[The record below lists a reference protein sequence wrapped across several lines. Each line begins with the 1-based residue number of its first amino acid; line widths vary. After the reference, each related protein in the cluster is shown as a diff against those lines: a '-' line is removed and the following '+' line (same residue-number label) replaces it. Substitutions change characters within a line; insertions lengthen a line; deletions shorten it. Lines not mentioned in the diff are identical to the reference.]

1 MSSSQATQLKDEGPK
16 LREEKHFADFYP
28 ELDQQELLPIIV
40 TNEIKD
46 DANLR
51 NVETK
56 EARHVK
62 QMIFKERVTLESI
75 NIGANRAKFK
85 KCRFKVS
92 SQGINNHPRIS
103 KNYQKFGYIS
113 GSLAD
118 KFNEYDTPYIKKTDS
133 LALIKDNPLG
143 HISRYQSN
151 FRVEYDMDEQDE
163 LYLRFLN
170 ESKSITPNNKLTHE
184 IFEIAMTALENEW
197 FFLEKKIPPRIS
209 TTSGVSTRETRAAWA
224 HYEAFGS
231 DDGTGHTIDQPCAVC
246 GGTECD
252 NSNAIVFC
260 DGCDVAVHQEC
271 YGVVFIPE
279 GQWLCRRCMISRNRK
294 INCLFCPSHTG
305 AFKQTDTGSWGHVV
319 CGLWIPELYFV
330 NSHYMEPIEGVDLI
344 PRSRWKLTCY
354 ICRKK
359 VGACIQCSNKNCFCA
374 YHVTCAKRSA
384 LCMDFGSCSIIEASS
399 NAIPPGLKLLSFC
412 DKHSPPGW
420 PSCEEG
426 IQKTRLYFA
435 SADND
440 ANSGSGSQASY
451 PHSSTKAK
459 WTTNRG
465 TPIAPSTF
473 ASVVQRILEMFQ
485 VENSAKVS
493 ADLCKYWSMK
503 RELKRGAPLVRKFD
517 PTSFS
522 TFTVEQLGKRIEF
535 ADRLS
540 KDLEMLQNMAQLLV
554 ERQMTTRRRNKA
566 EEKIQNL
573 YHHPS
578 RFILQESVIKKFQN
592 SAPYKALLREK
603 PIGARMSAILRD
615 CTSSDSHD
623 EITQFKKGMTEF
635 LDGIETEQ
643 NVPRRVKIE
652 AKKLRAHIAVL
663 LASVEGFDY
672 RSWISEDFT
681 IEGGRVKAVPWK
693 GPALMERE
701 NLDAVEELSQ
711 AEMRK
716 LRSLL
721 N

>member
-1 MSSSQATQLKDEGPK
+1 MSSSQTTQSKDEGPK

-28 ELDQQELLPIIV
+28 DLEQQELLPLIV
-40 TNEIKD
+40 INENKD

-51 NVETK
+51 SVETK
-56 EARHVK
+56 DVKHIK
-62 QMIFKERVTLESI
+62 QMIFRERVTLEPI
-75 NIGANRAKFK
+75 NVGANRAKFK
-85 KCRFKVS
+85 KCKFKVS
-92 SQGINNHPRIS
+92 SQGINNNPRIS
-103 KNYQKFGYIS
+103 KYYQKFGYIS

-118 KFNEYDTPYIKKTDS
+118 KFNEYETPYIKKTDS
-133 LALIKDNPLG
+133 LALVKDNPLG

-151 FRVEYDMDEQDE
+151 FKVEYDMDEQDE

-170 ESKSITPNNKLTHE
+170 DSKGVTPKNKLTHE

-209 TTSGVSTRETRAAWA
+209 TTSDVSTRETRAAWA
-224 HYEAFGS
+224 HFEAFGS

-359 VGACIQCSNKNCFCA
+359 VGACIQCSNKNCFSA
-374 YHVTCAKRSA
+374 YHVTCAKRSG

-399 NAIPPGLKLLSFC
+399 NAIPPGLKLLSLC
-412 DKHSPPGW
+412 DKHSPSGW

-426 IQKTRLYFA
+426 IKKTRLYFS
-435 SADND
+435 SADNNGNID
-440 ANSGSGSQASY
+440 SGSQPSHS
-451 PHSSTKAK
+451 HSSTKGR

-465 TPIAPSTF
+465 TPIAPSAF
-473 ASVVQRILEMFQ
+473 ASVTQRILEIFQ
-485 VENSAKVS
+485 IENSAKVS

-522 TFTVEQLGKRIEF
+522 TFTVDQLGRRIEF
-535 ADRLS
+535 ADELS
-540 KDLEMLQNMAQLLV
+540 KDLEKLQDMARLLV
-554 ERQMTTRRRNKA
+554 KRQTTTRLRNKTQ
-566 EEKIQNL
+566 EKIREMYQ
-573 YHHPS
+573 HPS
-578 RFILQESVIKKFQN
+578 RFILQEAVVEKLQKF
-592 SAPYKALLREK
+592 APYRALLREESVN
-603 PIGARMSAILRD
+603 ARLSAIFSD
-615 CTSSDSHD
+615 CISTDSRD
-623 EITQFKKGMTEF
+623 EITQFKKDMAEF
-635 LDGIETEQ
+635 LNDIETDQ
-643 NVPRRVKIE
+643 NISRRIKLE
-652 AKKLRAHIAVL
+652 AKKLRAHVAVL
-663 LASVEGFDY
+663 LTSVDGIDY
-672 RSWISEDFT
+672 RRRISEDFT
-681 IEGGRVKAVPWK
+681 MENGRVKAVPWK
-693 GPALMERE
+693 GPALMKQE
-701 NLDAVEELSQ
+701 NLEAVKELSQ